1 MQYLANLNNSLNYF
15 AADRSYFTPHTYPDL
30 APESAYS
37 FADYLNTLQ
46 NLPQPPLSE
55 PAIPAPE
62 DDREF
67 KEAQQYGAEKT
78 TPHDKTD
85 IPIKADGEEPGSAA
99 AVKTFTAKSNSANE
113 TANENP
119 APLSAAAANENPAPL
134 SAAAANE
141 PPAPLSAAAA
151 NETAAP
157 LSAAAANATASA
169 AGTVGTANS
178 EKIVDATASA
188 AGTVGTANSE
198 KIVDATASADKNSV
212 LEKNQSDPQ
221 NTMGNESFSKE
232 NGEGEK
238 HFFDHKTEDRKIS
251 FLKQQ
256 KEPASG
262 QAKSRHAA
270 TRQSSTRRPVSGQVS
285 AHQANRLEHNSEG
298 ASDIE
303 HSSGNAED
311 SPLPALAFSGNE
323 NQQGNKEYGTFSNIM
338 FQNTENN
345 ANPRNNTA
353 EIQVFLV
360 PDAQG
365 AQGAAGAS
373 PDGIGGEAPART
385 MSPAEFMD
393 QFRAQFRQQ
402 LGSDIVRHARY
413 ILRGQNAGEIS
424 LVLKPEK
431 FGRVRIRMQLEDK
444 SIGGKI
450 FVENKYVKEA
460 FVEVLDDLK
469 QAFAEQGFD
478 DLNVDINLEDESF
491 GENLLAENTSSPNSQ
506 FQASHES
513 HERELEAAQ
522 AYIREFDSV
531 NILA

>member
-1 MQYLANLNNSLNYF
+1 MQHLDSLNYF

-113 TANENP
+113 TANEK
-119 APLSAAAANENPAPL
+119 
-134 SAAAANE
+134 
-141 PPAPLSAAAA
+141 PAPLSAAAA
-151 NETAAP
+151 NETGNET
-157 LSAAAANATASA
+157 ANETGGA
-169 AGTVGTANS
+169 AGTVGTA
-178 EKIVDATASA
+178 T
-188 AGTVGTANSE
+188 SE

-221 NTMGNESFSKE
+221 NTMGNESFSNEEDE
-232 NGEGEK
+232 N
-238 HFFDHKTEDRKIS
+238 HFVDHKTDDRKIS

-285 AHQANRLEHNSEG
+285 AHQVSAHQANRLEHNSEG

-303 HSSGNAED
+303 HSAGNAEH
-311 SPLPALAFSGNE
+311 SPLPALASSGDE
-323 NQQGNKEYGTFSNIM
+323 NQQGNREGGTFSNIM

-365 AQGAAGAS
+365 AQGAANTS

-385 MSPAEFMD
+385 MSSAEFMD

-444 SIGGKI
+444 SIDGKI

-478 DLNVDINLEDESF
+478 DLNVDINLEDESL
-491 GENLLAENTSSPNSQ
+491 GENLLAENTSSPSSQ